1 MKNTQH
7 DEAQKIHTPRPHDET
22 KTKNWEVTSA
32 HCVVQTFHKVHT
44 VYAVIKCN
52 QPVIYSDIISS
63 YLVVSRN
70 IL

>member
-7 DEAQKIHTPRPHDET
+7 DEAQKS
-22 KTKNWEVTSA
+22 VTSA

-44 VYAVIKCN
+44 VHAVIKSN

-63 YLVVSRN
+63 YLD
-70 IL
+70 IW